1 MDDRTPSAPETP
13 QENEQPA
20 EDAPKETLG
29 DYACGFLHWNVI
41 RYMLVLLLVGIGSG
55 YSGGMTGVWLVLQE
69 YSENCGKYTTAGA
82 CANVMNQDCVWNT
95 GTDSCEWRVGMCSTL
110 GTDSSN
116 CKDTAGMK
124 CHYDYDDDKCVNTVG
139 YSSLYSGIFGCIPMS
154 MQIVL
159 GLFVGDFLAFLHH
172 KMIFMLAGFLF
183 TLGAVMQHVGVAS
196 NEFWVSTMGRY
207 CLGFA
212 TLFMTVPGMVYVNQ
226 NAPPRY
232 KQALVSFYCVV
243 NNFGQFVPAALG
255 GAFGL
260 TVDFASSGRSL
271 YVHFEVYLAFCTL
284 VGVAFILMG
293 YLMEES
299 PYWATEDKDEDAE
312 AAADKEELDLEGLD
326 EKEVMERID
335 EMEKARGINVA
346 EFSWFSMKGRLVI
359 GLCVASVVQLTGISA
374 FGNYAPIITSRLG
387 INGLVGSILIQAWN
401 VISASL
407 SLVILGMTTNLRMV
421 MLVGTVIASSACLVV
436 GVLIFPGV
444 INDDGV
450 RNGVSIAAIA
460 VYIMSFQSCIAGAFY
475 P

>member
-1 MDDRTPSAPETP
+1 
-13 QENEQPA
+13 
-20 EDAPKETLG
+20 
-29 DYACGFLHWNVI
+29 
-41 RYMLVLLLVGIGSG
+41 
-55 YSGGMTGVWLVLQE
+55 
-69 YSENCGKYTTAGA
+69 
-82 CANVMNQDCVWNT
+82 
-95 GTDSCEWRVGMCSTL
+95 
-110 GTDSSN
+110 
-116 CKDTAGMK
+116 
-124 CHYDYDDDKCVNTVG
+124 
-139 YSSLYSGIFGCIPMS
+139 
-154 MQIVL
+154 
-159 GLFVGDFLAFLHH
+159 
-172 KMIFMLAGFLF
+172 
-183 TLGAVMQHVGVAS
+183 
-196 NEFWVSTMGRY
+196 
-207 CLGFA
+207 
-212 TLFMTVPGMVYVNQ
+212 
-226 NAPPRY
+226 
-232 KQALVSFYCVV
+232 
-243 NNFGQFVPAALG
+243 
-255 GAFGL
+255 
-260 TVDFASSGRSL
+260 
-271 YVHFEVYLAFCTL
+271 
-284 VGVAFILMG
+284 MG

-475 P
+475 PLSQEMFPLSFRPRGASFMTMCLMLFAFIISVCFPIALTGLSGGPSGNQNQGMAIIMLFFSAGVQRVRCDVPVPAAVDGEGREGDPRQDEGCQTY